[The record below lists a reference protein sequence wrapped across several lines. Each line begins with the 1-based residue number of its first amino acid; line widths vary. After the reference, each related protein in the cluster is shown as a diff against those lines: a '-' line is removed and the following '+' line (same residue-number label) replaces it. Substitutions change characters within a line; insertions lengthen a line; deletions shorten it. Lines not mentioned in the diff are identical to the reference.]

1 MNALPLIAPL
11 ALSAVH
17 HQLAQLQL
25 LANTPEHAAL
35 REPLSQL
42 ASLCQ
47 GIEHTVS
54 AGVSR
59 LARTGD
65 GLQGLVELLDCAE
78 DQPLPAQRLAG
89 LLAPLQQQ
97 VIDASA
103 DIGQLL

>member
-1 MNALPLIAPL
+1 MNALI
-11 ALSAVH
+11 LSAVH
-17 HQLAQLQL
+17 HQLAQLQQ
-25 LANTPEHAAL
+25 LADTPEHAAL

-42 ASLCQ
+42 ANLCRR
-47 GIEHTVS
+47 IEHTVS

-59 LARTGD
+59 LTRTGD
-65 GLQGLVELLDCAE
+65 GLQGLVELLDHAE
-78 DQPLPAQRLAG
+78 NQPLPAQRLAG

>member
-1 MNALPLIAPL
+1 MNALI
-11 ALSAVH
+11 LSAVH
-17 HQLAQLQL
+17 HQLAQLQQ
-25 LANTPEHAAL
+25 LADTPEHAAL

-42 ASLCQ
+42 VSLCRR
-47 GIEHTVS
+47 IEHTVS

-59 LARTGD
+59 LTRTGD

-78 DQPLPAQRLAG
+78 NQPLPAQRLAG